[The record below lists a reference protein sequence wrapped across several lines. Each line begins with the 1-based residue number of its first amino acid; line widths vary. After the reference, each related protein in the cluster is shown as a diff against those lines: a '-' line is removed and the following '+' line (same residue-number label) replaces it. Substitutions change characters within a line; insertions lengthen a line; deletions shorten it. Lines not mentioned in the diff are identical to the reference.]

1 MCLLKRIIS
10 VVVYIYIK
18 ISMYIYACI
27 SSQGLLISILFLQF
41 LRGICSNFNC
51 LFLDPLKSIKSPPP
65 TKFQYLK
72 LCLYRTFLE
81 FTLSAHILLIAAL
94 SGLILFTAPK
104 IDFLL
109 RELQGLLARLI
120 PGRLSKCTVFP
131 CRLIT
136 SS

>member
-18 ISMYIYACI
+18 ISMYVHACI

-41 LRGICSNFNC
+41 LRGICSNFSC
-51 LFLDPLKSIKSPPP
+51 SFLGPLKSIKRPPS
-65 TKFQYLK
+65 KFQYLK

-81 FTLSAHILLIAAL
+81 FTLSAHILLIPSL
-94 SGLILFTAPK
+94 SGLSPFTAPK

-120 PGRLSKCTVFP
+120 SGGLSKCTVFP
-131 CRLIT
+131 CHLII